1 MLNTPTHSNI
11 QRYTLAKGAIEV
23 EERLPVS
30 EDARN
35 GLSSLWIGVLGTL
48 TVAAIIFISN
58 GFKF

>member
-1 MLNTPTHSNI
+1 MLNTPTRSNI
-11 QRYTLAKGAIEV
+11 QRYTLTNRAADMP
-23 EERLPVS
+23 ERLPVS
-30 EDARN
+30 DDARN